1 MAHNVIPEG
10 VRMLGKVRSFSA
22 AVCDALES
30 GIKRVACGIAAFMGA
45 LATVDYRRQSPA
57 VVIAA
62 RKVAIAT
69 RAAASVVGAEHVAND
84 ITPIMGSED
93 FAAMPAAKS
102 GAYVFLG
109 QAAAANSCMVHNP
122 QYDFDD
128 RLLPMGASDWLSLV
142 PQELPLE

>member
-1 MAHNVIPEG
+1 MSITAVQGGMAHNVIPER

-30 GIKRVACGIAAFMGA
+30 GIKRVACGIAASMGA
-45 LATVDYRRQSPA
+45 L
-57 VVIAA
+57 
-62 RKVAIAT
+62 AT

-93 FAAMPAAKS
+93 FVAMPAAKP

-128 RLLPMGASDWLSLV
+128 RLLPMGASYWLSLV